1 MPANP
6 ISRLRTKRVIFS
18 LAIALAVAI
27 TSVSVASGVTG
38 WRIVKQGS
46 TSGQFAVTAINGT
59 VSKPKPRGIAIRLK
73 GNVTSGMGVI
83 ACAKGFSVASWSR
96 SYSRAG
102 LYVLPMTA
110 RADSCDVT
118 ASVGGSGRVV
128 VQILKR

>member
-6 ISRLRTKRVIFS
+6 TSRSKTKGAILS
-18 LAIALAVAI
+18 LTLALAVASA
-27 TSVSVASGVTG
+27 SVPVASGVTG

-46 TSGQFAVTAINGT
+46 TSGQFAVTAISGT
-59 VSKPKPRGIAIRLK
+59 VSKPNPRGIAIRLK
-73 GNVTSGMGVI
+73 GNVTSGMGVV
-83 ACAKGFSVASWSR
+83 ACVKGFSVASWSR

-110 RADSCDVT
+110 RADSCDIT
-118 ASVGGSGRVV
+118 ASVGGAGRVV